1 MASNVKR
8 FEAKKTAFP
17 GRTVKKTTVR
27 HARTESKGRA
37 ARPMKSY
44 RGVK

>member
-1 MASNVKR
+1 MGSTVKR
-8 FEAKKTAFP
+8 FDNKRTAFP
-17 GRTVKKTTVR
+17 GRTVKRTVVN
-27 HARTESKGRA
+27 HARTASKGRT